1 MDDRRKYKRF
11 PIELSAKYHIGGNG
25 KWKGCT
31 VTNISR
37 NGMGIIVYLQEKL
50 PLDSYLQLEIMFPSK
65 EKKVRAIGILK
76 WLTEVKEEK
85 SYMSGV
91 EFVEIDPE
99 DKWELLDYAFDEWSK
114 KREDNR

>member
-1 MDDRRKYKRF
+1 
-11 PIELSAKYHIGGNG
+11 
-25 KWKGCT
+25 
-31 VTNISR
+31 
-37 NGMGIIVYLQEKL
+37 MGIIVYLQERL